1 MDATPA
7 PTVDDWIRDFDAD
20 GIFLSTPA
28 YGLPPRATV
37 DALDDVVQRW
47 SRGRIDGAEFENDVE
62 RACASYAR
70 LVGVDASWVAPGPQ
84 TSPLVGLI
92 AASLPD
98 DADVLVPIG
107 DFSSLTWPFTVHAD
121 RGVRVVTAP
130 LSELADRIH
139 DGTTLVALS
148 SVQSLSGAMASIE
161 DIEAAAARHD
171 ADLLVDTTQAVGWLP
186 TDASRYAYTVCS
198 AYKWLLSP
206 RGTAFL
212 TVRPDR
218 QQRIRPL
225 FANFS
230 AGAGTPDA
238 NMYVLPPNLAPDA
251 RRFSVS
257 PAWFS
262 WLGTRTS
269 LEYLEGIGVDALHRH
284 ARTVANAFTRAA
296 GLEPTPGAF
305 MALQTD
311 QATLD
316 LLADERVAVTVRA
329 GLVRIAFHLYN
340 TVEQATF
347 VGGLL
352 RGRVH

>member
-1 MDATPA
+1 M
-7 PTVDDWIRDFDAD
+7 
-20 GIFLSTPA
+20 
-28 YGLPPRATV
+28 
-37 DALDDVVQRW
+37 
-47 SRGRIDGAEFENDVE
+47 
-62 RACASYAR
+62 
-70 LVGVDASWVAPGPQ
+70 
-84 TSPLVGLI
+84 
-92 AASLPD
+92 
-98 DADVLVPIG
+98 
-107 DFSSLTWPFTVHAD
+107 
-121 RGVRVVTAP
+121 
-130 LSELADRIH
+130 
-139 DGTTLVALS
+139 
-148 SVQSLSGAMASIE
+148 QSLSGAMASIE
-161 DIEAAAARHD
+161 DIEAAAARHG

-206 RGTAFL
+206 RGTAFV

-218 QQRIRPL
+218 QQRIRPR

-296 GLEPTPGAF
+296 GLEPTPGHSRRCRP
-305 MALQTD
+305 TRRPPICSP
-311 QATLD
+311 TSGS
-316 LLADERVAVTVRA
+316 R
-329 GLVRIAFHLYN
+329 
-340 TVEQATF
+340 
-347 VGGLL
+347 
-352 RGRVH
+352 